1 MRNVVKKIIFDFSKL
16 HDSTHYSQP
25 HGSKISFDCLA
36 WQSFSKSHW
45 LRRTLHSSTTVLG
58 MKYEL
63 FLPVTPHPNRFFGLV
78 GMCGSFPLDRKH
90 QELRHCRLNHFRS
103 VQFIPTGMEYELFW
117 PVTTP
122 PDLFVLVGFCG
133 YFPLD
138 LRHCR
143 VNHFSTLHIS
153 LDPWEYTSRT
163 IVVSY
168 LEQLDFGSE
177 SPKWAPPLTLH
188 TSWFSS
194 STSLSS
200 LSPCRSVLVLL
211 PCLEWWGV
219 QCNPFL
225 IQRSQELVSGFE
237 THFIFCSWQCQQAIV
252 IYYYVMQLKMM
263 LMLEHACNND
273 N

>member
-63 FLPVTPHPNRFFGLV
+63 FLPVT
-78 GMCGSFPLDRKH
+78 
-90 QELRHCRLNHFRS
+90 
-103 VQFIPTGMEYELFW
+103 
-117 PVTTP
+117 TP
-122 PDLFVLVGFCG
+122 PNLFVLVGFGG

-153 LDPWEYTSRT
+153 LDPWEDTYQT
-163 IVVSY
+163 IVVSD

-177 SPKWAPPLTLH
+177 SPKWAPPLTFH

-225 IQRSQELVSGFE
+225 IRRSQELVSGFE